1 MKYRPKSTSK
11 WGQSIHRPCDY
22 YHVIISQVPE
32 CIIGIDILMSYDFFL
47 INEVKII
54 KTSITEEETKA
65 YEGQEMLRVIQWVS
79 GRAQIKVRFVPIR
92 KTVFLTTKLSP
103 LQTILWFYSR
113 ILDEFSKYSDIL
125 NSILTCIIRYH
136 VSRAPGSRFW
146 KSSLGDSNIQPVW
159 EPLSDDIRGLTT
171 TIDT

>member
-1 MKYRPKSTSK
+1 MLTVNQPLWLSLG
-11 WGQSIHRPCDY
+11 W
-22 YHVIISQVPE
+22 YHGGVFHERQIQEETIILNFKT
-32 CIIGIDILMSYDFFL
+32 GI
-47 INEVKII
+47 
-54 KTSITEEETKA
+54 TSISK
-65 YEGQEMLRVIQWVS
+65 S